1 MIQTLKS
8 IIGVYG
14 QDILKDGNKLLAY
27 YSDLAPMQK
36 RERQMLEYL
45 VKCDG
50 HITLLNALYDTTDEQ
65 TRKMKQLVDRM
76 VAQVLVSEDIAGTVC
91 KNFWEAIGGMPIVLK
106 QPKSTP
112 TSYSSSSSGQ
122 NGYTPPQSGNSTY
135 REPNL
140 NGDRYGSTTKSGG
153 SSSAGTGTVTQ
164 ASWVKPVAIIA
175 AIVVVI
181 GIIASMAGGNSN
193 KGQGNHSA
201 NSQSGQTQ
209 MQQQQNQPAQ
219 PVETEPKEVP
229 LTDLYARA
237 CDNSVTGNNIN
248 EDDITDPYGTTHKG
262 PYFQLIGNFYAG
274 EYQEAFT
281 ELVTG
286 GDYMYLS
293 GTYFTDNSKQFPSYN
308 ITFRIYADG
317 ELVLDS
323 GLITRDMKP
332 EDFTVRI
339 NNAEVVRIS
348 AIAGEEVGVTG
359 AAWLFLTD
367 AKVHN

>member
-14 QDILKDGNKLLAY
+14 LDILKDGNKLLAY

-50 HITLLNALYDTTDEQ
+50 HITLMNALYDTTDEQ

-76 VAQVLVSEDIAGTVC
+76 VAQVLVSEDIAETVC
-91 KNFWEAIGGMPIVLK
+91 QNFWEAIGGMPIVLK
-106 QPKSTP
+106 KPKSTP
-112 TSYSSSSSGQ
+112 TSYSGSSSGQ
-122 NGYTPPQSGNSTY
+122 SSYTPPQSGNTTY

-153 SSSAGTGTVTQ
+153 STSAGTGTVTQ

-193 KGQGNHSA
+193 KGTQGHNSA
-201 NSQSGQTQ
+201 NNQSGQTQ
-209 MQQQQNQPAQ
+209 KQQQQNQPAQ
-219 PVETEPKEVP
+219 PVETEPKEVA
-229 LTDLYARA
+229 LADLYARA
-237 CDNSVTGNNIN
+237 CDNSVTGNNIRE
-248 EDDITDPYGTTHKG
+248 EDVTDSYGNTYKG
-262 PYFQLIGNFYAG
+262 PYFQLIAG
-274 EYQEAFT
+274 IWKDEAYT

-286 GDYMYLS
+286 GKYMYLS
-293 GTYFTDNSKQFPSYN
+293 GTYFSDNPSSYASYSV
-308 ITFRIYADG
+308 TFRIYADG
-317 ELVLDS
+317 DLVLDS
-323 GLITRDMKP
+323 GLITRDTKP
-332 EDFTVRI
+332 EDFTVCI
-339 NNAEVVRIS
+339 NNADVVRIV
-348 AIAGEEVGVTG
+348 AIPGEGISVADAV
-359 AAWLFLTD
+359 WLLLAD
-367 AKVHN
+367 AKVYN